1 MSMITVPTVP
11 GRVLQFLG
19 NLLHALPKPVDVWSV
34 SHNDNDDTTTTTN
47 NNNDDDDFNISEDYI
62 VLDDDDYYDDDYNDD
77 WDDDNDNDEQSVILF
92 NMWKVVSEEAGEE
105 RSTNSIILGTNNK
118 TNDNGNDKQSSSSS
132 SLSPCSIGPKGVPC
146 NPIFTNA
153 VVPAVPDVIELDEDD
168 KVGIEK
174 STKEYAKQQQIN
186 LLQKWRNLYSNTDN
200 NNNHTI
206 PGIPIMVTTMMMN
219 LH

>member
-1 MSMITVPTVP
+1 MVTVPAVP

-19 NLLHALPKPVDVWSV
+19 NLLHAVSKLVNVWSV
-34 SHNDNDDTTTTTN
+34 LHDDDDDTTTTTN
-47 NNNDDDDFNISEDYI
+47 NNDDNDDVNISEDY
-62 VLDDDDYYDDDYNDD
+62 VVVDDDDYYDDDYDDD
-77 WDDDNDNDEQSVILF
+77 WDDDDDNDERSVILF
-92 NMWKVVSEEAGEE
+92 NTWEVVSEEMWEE

-118 TNDNGNDKQSSSSS
+118 TNGNGNDKQSSSSS
-132 SLSPCSIGPKGVPC
+132 SLSPCSIGPTGVPRD
-146 NPIFTNA
+146 PIFTDTI
-153 VVPAVPDVIELDEDD
+153 VPAIPDGIELDEYD

-174 STKEYAKQQQIN
+174 STKEYATQQQIN